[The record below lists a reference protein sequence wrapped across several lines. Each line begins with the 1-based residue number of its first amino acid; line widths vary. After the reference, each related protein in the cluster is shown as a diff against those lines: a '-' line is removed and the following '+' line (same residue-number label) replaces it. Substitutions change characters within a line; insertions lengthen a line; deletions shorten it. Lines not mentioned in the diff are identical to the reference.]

1 MLRKPLLVSL
11 IVLWCGYCLVSFQL
25 CITSFSDHTH
35 PQHQETTRSNP
46 FHHAKKVLSDSLG
59 PVVDFAIG
67 PVTQFVLN
75 LPNGQVECFFEEF
88 KLQKNCVIDPVHQ
101 NDFGAS

>member
-11 IVLWCGYCLVSFQL
+11 INCFVVWILFSVFLIFS
-25 CITSFSDHTH
+25 ITSFSDHIH
-35 PQHQETTRSNP
+35 PQLQETTRSNP

-59 PVVDFAIG
+59 HVVDFAIG

-75 LPNGQVECFFEEF
+75 LPNGQVEWFFF
-88 KLQKNCVIDPVHQ
+88 
-101 NDFGAS
+101 